1 MDDSRGILKL
11 PNQTWAERIKEND
24 ECLVFK
30 TKFDLLLEAFAR
42 FYSFTMNTSLWE
54 FRQFKCVVISVKQT
68 RIINE
73 AIVHLTLT

>member
-1 MDDSRGILKL
+1 MDDSRGVLKL
-11 PNQTWAERIKEND
+11 PNQTWADRIKEND

-54 FRQFKCVVISVKQT
+54 FEVVEV
-68 RIINE
+68 
-73 AIVHLTLT
+73 IVYLNLLV